1 MLNKFGKL
9 NKRFHDIDKLVI
21 GGIAPVKR
29 VGKTSNDIKY
39 TLISSDVSYII
50 GYKDSKTIL
59 DLISEQEYPIITKC
73 HYGYVDENSDKYF
86 AGGTFKKLRVYV
98 EQELKDK
105 SVELCGDKK
114 DLISLEDI
122 KKVYNEINGIRPKTE
137 TKKDDSE
144 ISIGDYH
151 YVALLKEI
159 SQTTKKINSN
169 VKQKTKDSFLLQLAK
184 LAEEYF
190 EYIED
195 RQLPDGFND
204 EMEYRSNIIER
215 LAGIEMK
222 IVEANDKANLEKNC
236 KGIVKSIRP
245 DDAKRK

>member
-9 NKRFHDIDKLVI
+9 NRRFHDIDDLVI
-21 GGIAPVKR
+21 GDIASVKR

-50 GYKDSKTIL
+50 GYKDSKTVL

-114 DLISLEDI
+114 DLISFEDI
-122 KKVYNEINGIRPKTE
+122 KKVYNEINGIRPKIE
-137 TKKDDSE
+137 IKKDDSE

-159 SQTTKKINSN
+159 SQATKKINSN
-169 VKQKTKDSFLLQLAK
+169 VKQKTRDSFLLQLAK

-190 EYIED
+190 EYIEN

-215 LAGIEMK
+215 LARIEIK
-222 IVEANDKANLEKNC
+222 INETNDKANLEKNC
-236 KGIVKSIRP
+236 KGIVKSIKP
-245 DDAKRK
+245 DDGKRK